1 MKIWRFIKDKLEK
14 NISVVLLY
22 VLDSKGS
29 SPGRQGFKMA
39 VANDHEIFGTI
50 GGGIME
56 HKLVELSKSA
66 LQKGEEK
73 IILKPQNHDKS
84 EGKNHSGMICSG
96 NQYVAMIP
104 LNRTHKN
111 TIDQIVSISKE
122 KNVVS

>member
-14 NISVVLLY
+14 DIPVVLLY

-39 VANDHEIFGTI
+39 VTNDGEISGTI

-66 LQKGEEK
+66 LQ
-73 IILKPQNHDKS
+73 N
-84 EGKNHSGMICSG
+84 
-96 NQYVAMIP
+96 
-104 LNRTHKN
+104 
-111 TIDQIVSISKE
+111 
-122 KNVVS
+122 